1 MAEVKGFQW
10 KLRRMVDRLA
20 AFFESG
26 TTLPYTGTSDAI
38 AQLRETVDAEL
49 KTRRNRCKPAEVAS
63 ENVRGQKRN
72 LAAGPSRKHY
82 QRSLRLKTE
91 NDQLRAKLAK
101 QTTAKTC
108 GENKISP
115 EWIVKIFLSEPGQ
128 NARGLT
134 KAFRDIV
141 GLDANTVSR
150 PTIDKVRGAWVEFYK
165 KIMMKLAADRVAAT
179 LAAANI
185 ERVAFAFVIL
195 MQVQDEAELRFRS
208 GELQDLLGIH
218 SRGRASKVQ
227 QHVVTLI
234 TKHGALELP
243 TEMEALGDKTA
254 LTLCTSFERLVRSI
268 VDGVFPATGV
278 GAVPQ
283 ASVAGRPPAEVW
295 LLHVLVGDGIG
306 TNEAAA
312 KRLWACIKERGLG
325 PRVRYLLMV
334 IVCGTHQ
341 SGLVAKS
348 AVTGRA
354 AAAAARGKLHEDI
367 AGVTVRLFKF
377 LVNDYFDTFVFFIHE
392 WIFRDL
398 QILQPHEVDA
408 AGHASPLS
416 WRAKHTVG
424 APRGGVGGVGWAYPP
439 IRQH

>member
-1 MAEVKGFQW
+1 M
-10 KLRRMVDRLA
+10 
-20 AFFESG
+20 
-26 TTLPYTGTSDAI
+26 
-38 AQLRETVDAEL
+38 
-49 KTRRNRCKPAEVAS
+49 
-63 ENVRGQKRN
+63 
-72 LAAGPSRKHY
+72 
-82 QRSLRLKTE
+82 
-91 NDQLRAKLAK
+91 
-101 QTTAKTC
+101 
-108 GENKISP
+108 
-115 EWIVKIFLSEPGQ
+115 
-128 NARGLT
+128 
-134 KAFRDIV
+134 
-141 GLDANTVSR
+141 
-150 PTIDKVRGAWVEFYK
+150 
-165 KIMMKLAADRVAAT
+165 
-179 LAAANI
+179 
-185 ERVAFAFVIL
+185 
-195 MQVQDEAELRFRS
+195 
-208 GELQDLLGIH
+208 
-218 SRGRASKVQ
+218 
-227 QHVVTLI
+227 
-234 TKHGALELP
+234 
-243 TEMEALGDKTA
+243 
-254 LTLCTSFERLVRSI
+254 
-268 VDGVFPATGV
+268 
-278 GAVPQ
+278 
-283 ASVAGRPPAEVW
+283 
-295 LLHVLVGDGIG
+295 LHVLVGDGIG